1 MALGHGADAQGKKG
15 KGNLLCE
22 FPGRLGSAF
31 PSIHH
36 LPKLLWRLACLGR
49 PSGIFFAGI
58 ALSSG
63 CFPNAAALPNVHRG
77 SRSWKG
83 LDGRVGARLG
93 VDAAEGEVE
102 GEQGKVRYGVWL

>member
-49 PSGIFFAGI
+49 PRGIFFAGI

-63 CFPNAAALPNVHRG
+63 CFPNAAALPNVNRG

-83 LDGRVGARLG
+83 LGWVCGGATRGGCGRR
-93 VDAAEGEVE
+93 
-102 GEQGKVRYGVWL
+102 